1 MFMLPPWLKAWWSSF
16 GKGRKTRLFVVR
28 QEGLLLGIAPLI
40 VDGDTA
46 FLLGDSDLIDY
57 SDFITAHLR
66 EREFFLA
73 LFQHLRGEGIR
84 RLDAGRLRAD
94 SLSLSFLRTHSPAAA
109 CKVICSA
116 EDALYEMELPES
128 WEEYLGLLSGRERHE
143 TRRKLRRLESSGH
156 VAFRVIEDAKDV
168 QASMDTFVAL
178 FRSNT
183 EEKARFMTGPVE
195 SFFRSLA
202 VGMSDAGFLMLCFL
216 DVNDT
221 PVASV
226 MCFDYDGTL
235 YLYNNGYHRSFNH
248 LSVGLLSKVF
258 SIREAVLRG
267 RKRYNFL
274 RGAEPYK
281 LRLGGRPVKLVHC
294 EVVLK

>member
-1 MFMLPPWLKAWWSSF
+1 MLPPWLKAWRSSF
-16 GKGRKTRLFVVR
+16 ERGRKTRIFVVR
-28 QEGLLLGIAPLI
+28 QDDLLLGIAPLI

-46 FLLGDSDLIDY
+46 FLVGDSDLIDY

-66 EREFFLA
+66 ERDFFLA
-73 LFQHLRGEGIR
+73 LLQHLRGEGIR
-84 RLDAGRLRAD
+84 CLDAGRLRAD
-94 SLSLSFLRTHSPAAA
+94 SLSLSFLRTHSPAPG
-109 CKVICSA
+109 CKVTCSA
-116 EDALYEMELPES
+116 EDTLYEMTMPES

-143 TRRKLRRLESSGH
+143 TRRKLRRLESSGR
-156 VAFRVIEDAKDV
+156 VAFRVVENTTDI
-168 QASMDTFVAL
+168 QASMETFVGL
-178 FRSNT
+178 FRSSSGA
-183 EEKARFMTGPVE
+183 KARFMTGPVE

-202 VGMSDAGFLMLCFL
+202 AGMSDAGLLRLCFL

-226 MCFDYDGTL
+226 MCFDYGGTF
-235 YLYNNGYHRSFNH
+235 YLYNNGYDRSFGH

-258 SIREAVLRG
+258 SIREAVMRG

-274 RGAEPYK
+274 RGSEAYK

-294 EVVLK
+294 EVLLK